1 MLSFDAQLRSTDK
14 WIHPQTLLL
23 RPGINFNLS
32 KQTVISAGYVL
43 IHNRTVKTNTSGYF
57 SEHRLWQQFILLQ
70 PVSKTSI
77 QHRFRFEE
85 RFIPQTNVV
94 NDALQKENTLLATR
108 MRYFARTMIPFSNS
122 TTFRK
127 GWVGAL
133 QNEVFTNI
141 TYPAATYN
149 NFFD

>member
-1 MLSFDAQLRSTDK
+1 M
-14 WIHPQTLLL
+14 
-23 RPGINFNLS
+23 
-32 KQTVISAGYVL
+32 
-43 IHNRTVKTNTSGYF
+43 KTNTSGYF
-57 SEHRLWQQFILLQ
+57 SEHRLWEQFILLQ